1 MVRCSFATV
10 KNGESADDSTGI
22 VAGCRKEA
30 WPDVD
35 DLARAVP
42 QLRAGLAGAVMRVD
56 KSLT

>member
-1 MVRCSFATV
+1 V
-10 KNGESADDSTGI
+10 KNGESADESTGI